1 MPKENAP
8 GTALKILI
16 VEDDLTDRLLLS
28 TIIRNDGHEVVEAI
42 NGFDAIEKFIEHQP
56 DLVLMDALMPVM
68 DGIEAASTIKT
79 LSGENMIPVM
89 FLTSLHDAESVAK
102 CLDSGGDDF
111 LTKPYSRII
120 LRSKIIALSRLR
132 SLHNTVLIQRDHI
145 ARHNAYLLH
154 EQEVAKAVF
163 NNIAHTGCID
173 SPNIK
178 HVLSPM
184 AIFNG
189 DILLATKCPSGSIM
203 AFLGDFTGHGL
214 PAAIGAMPV
223 AEIFYGMSQKGFAM
237 DEILKEINKRL
248 VEILPPGVFCC
259 ACAVHLDFRRNSIF
273 VWNGGM
279 PDVVVYRANE
289 KSFFTIKSFH
299 LPLGILQAD
308 KFISSTQEFEVNTGD
323 RIYLCSDGI
332 LEEQNASTEM
342 YGETRYLQVFAK
354 NTDIEKLFNEHI
366 EALRNFN
373 PDSNQN
379 DDHSFVEII
388 FDEIDKKSGIKNTHV
403 IKEGASAKNWR
414 FEYELRNES
423 LREFN
428 PLPLLIHILRDTL
441 GYQIKIGELYTILA
455 ELYSNAL
462 DHGVLKLESKIK
474 QTPNGFLD
482 YYSAKEQRLKSI
494 QEECI
499 KFVLDHA
506 PSENGGSLMIEVS
519 DSGDGF
525 NYRSFTKNQSSFEH
539 YSGRGISLI
548 RSLCRTVQFEGK
560 GNKVIAIYDWVF
572 GEK

>member
-1 MPKENAP
+1 MPKEHTLGAV
-8 GTALKILI
+8 LKILI

-28 TIIRNDGHEVVEAI
+28 TIIKNDGHIVVEAI
-42 NGFDAIEKFIEHQP
+42 NGLDAIEKFIEHQP

-68 DGIEAASTIKT
+68 DGIEAANKIKT
-79 LSGENMIPVM
+79 LAGENMIPVM
-89 FLTSLHDAESVAK
+89 FLTSLHDAESIAK

-111 LTKPYSRII
+111 LEKPYSRIT

-132 SLHNTVLIQRDHI
+132 NLHNTVLIQRDHI

-163 NNIAHTGCID
+163 NNIAHTGCVD

-189 DILLATKCPSGSIM
+189 DIFLVAKCPSGSIM

-214 PAAIGAMPV
+214 PAAIGTMPV

-248 VEILPPGVFCC
+248 VKILPPGVFCC
-259 ACAVHLDFRRNSIF
+259 ACAVQLDFRRNSIY

-279 PDVVVYRANE
+279 PDVVVYKVNE

-299 LPLGILQAD
+299 LPLGILQTE

-342 YGETRYLQVFAK
+342 YGETRYLQVFK
-354 NTDIEKLFNEHI
+354 ENTHVDNLFDEHI
-366 EALRNFN
+366 KALCDFS
-373 PDSNQN
+373 PGSNQS

-388 FDEIDKKSGIKNTHV
+388 FDEIDKEPGVKNVHAT
-403 IKEGASAKNWR
+403 KEDVSAKNWR

-428 PLPLLIHILRDTL
+428 PLPLLIHTLRDTL

-462 DHGVLKLESKIK
+462 DHGVLRLESKIK
-474 QTPNGFLD
+474 QMPNGFVD
-482 YYSAKEQRLKSI
+482 YYSTREQRIKSI
-494 QEECI
+494 QQESI
-499 KFVLDHA
+499 KFVLDHT
-506 PSENGGSLMIEVS
+506 PSENGGSLVIEVS

-525 NYRSFTKNQSSFEH
+525 NYINFSQNQSSFDR
-539 YSGRGISLI
+539 YSGRGISLV

-572 GEK
+572 GE